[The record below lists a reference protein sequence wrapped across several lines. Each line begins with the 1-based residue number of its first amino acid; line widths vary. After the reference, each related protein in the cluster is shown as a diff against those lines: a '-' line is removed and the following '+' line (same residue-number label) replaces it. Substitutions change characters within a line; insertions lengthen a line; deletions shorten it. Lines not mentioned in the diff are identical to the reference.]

1 MNWERIAGRWRQFK
15 DRAGQPW
22 SRPTEDQLE
31 ATADRK
37 ASEKQL
43 GEWTAARHEIDPIHK

>member
-22 SRPTEDQLE
+22 SSPTEDQLE